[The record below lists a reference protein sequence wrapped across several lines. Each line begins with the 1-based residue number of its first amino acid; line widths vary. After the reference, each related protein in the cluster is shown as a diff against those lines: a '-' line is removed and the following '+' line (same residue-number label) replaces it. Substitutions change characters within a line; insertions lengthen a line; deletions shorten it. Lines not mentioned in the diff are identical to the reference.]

1 MPADALAT
9 LGARASTGIVLTL
22 LIQNILY
29 LASEKLKYY
38 TYHNSVKTTCTY
50 NMHHIYAISDETEYT
65 VQYNMT
71 LH

>member
-38 TYHNSVKTTCTY
+38 TYHNSVKTTY
-50 NMHHIYAISDETEYT
+50 NMHHRDGYVQILRQNTE
-65 VQYNMT
+65 
-71 LH
+71 